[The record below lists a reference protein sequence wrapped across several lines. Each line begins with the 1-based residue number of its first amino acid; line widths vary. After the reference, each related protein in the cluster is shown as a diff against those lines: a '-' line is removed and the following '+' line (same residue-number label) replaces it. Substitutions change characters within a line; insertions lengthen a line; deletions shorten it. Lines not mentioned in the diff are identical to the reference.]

1 MNKKLVALM
10 ALCVAATN
18 MNIASAQ
25 TVDLASSQAVDFEHF
40 WSLGCGAGRANEG
53 LRADWLEQLEQ
64 AHKDCGFRYVRMHGL
79 FHDDMHVCH
88 IQRNGELVYSWQYID
103 ILFDRM
109 LDMGV
114 RPFVELGFFPEE
126 IAKKDSKTQFWWKG
140 NVTPEFETFDKWY
153 DLVKNFTQ
161 HVVDRYGIEE
171 VRSWYFEV
179 WNEPN
184 LNPSFLDGT
193 KSDYFL
199 LYKKAV
205 TAIKEVDSQLRV
217 GGPSTSNFTADA
229 RYEGEVMDHSK
240 SRFYEADIINKQQW
254 KSPWMEDF
262 LKYCAEENLPVDFIS
277 THPYPTDYALDPEAG
292 RSKSA
297 TRYIHSTRDD
307 IQWLNDILAKSKY
320 PNAEIHLTEWS
331 TSPSSRDAMHDELPP
346 AAFIIKVNLENIGKT
361 NSLMYWTFTD
371 VFEEK
376 GGAEKIFHGG
386 FGMFNLQGIVK
397 PSYHAYR
404 MLNQLGDKLIYN
416 TDPVCVTRNSANN
429 KIVALAYN
437 YPQEFIQRV
446 PAGNKAGS
454 YMNSS
459 SKELDFKIEGLT
471 PRANVIVETLD
482 NDHGNVMQAY
492 RAMGKPHSPNREQIE
507 DLKAAGWNTK
517 KEVLRADD
525 NGTLTVK
532 RTMTPWT
539 CILMTEM

>member
-1 MNKKLVALM
+1 MKRNIFTLLAL
-10 ALCVAATN
+10 L
-18 MNIASAQ
+18 ASVSAIDAQ
-25 TVDLASSQAVDFEHF
+25 TVNLAKAKEVEFEHF
-40 WSLGCGAGRANEG
+40 WSTGCGAGRANEG

-64 AHKDCGFRYVRMHGL
+64 AQKDCGFRYVRMHGL
-79 FHDDMHVCH
+79 FHDDMHICH
-88 IQRNGELVYSWQYID
+88 INRKGEMVYSWQYVD
-103 ILFDRM
+103 VLFDRM
-109 LDMGV
+109 LEMGV

-126 IAKKDSKTQFWWKG
+126 MAAENSKTQFWWKA
-140 NVTPEFETFDKWY
+140 NITVDPDKTFPMWA

-171 VRSWYFEV
+171 ARQWYYEV

-184 LNPSFLDGT
+184 LPGFLDGG
-193 KSDYFL
+193 KSDYFRM
-199 LYKKAV
+199 YKEAV
-205 TAIKEVDSQLRV
+205 TVIKEIDDQLRV
-217 GGPSTSNFTADA
+217 GGPSTSNFTADE
-229 RYEGEVMDHSK
+229 RYSGERMDHSK
-240 SRFYEADIINKQQW
+240 SVFYNDEMINKQQW

-262 LKYCAEENLPVDFIS
+262 LAYCAKEKLPVDFIS

-307 IQWLNDILAKSKY
+307 IQWLNDVLAKSKY

-376 GGAEKIFHGG
+376 GGGEEIFHGG
-386 FGMFNLQGIVK
+386 FGMNNLQGIAK

-404 MLNQLGDKLIYN
+404 MLNQLGDKMIYN
-416 TDPVCVTRNSANN
+416 EDPVCVTRNSKND

-437 YPQEFIQRV
+437 YPEEFVERV
-446 PAGNKAGS
+446 PAGGNART

-459 SKELDFKIEGLT
+459 SKDLDFTIEGLT
-471 PRANVIVETLD
+471 PGATVFVETLD
-482 NDHGNVMQAY
+482 NENGNVMFTY
-492 RAMGKPHSPNREQIE
+492 RAMGKPHSPTREQIQM
-507 DLKAAGWNTK
+507 LKDAAWNTK
-517 KEVLRADD
+517 KEAMAADKD
-525 NGTLTVK
+525 GKLTIK
-532 RTMTPWT
+532 REMSPWS
-539 CILMTEM
+539 CMLITEM